1 MILKKNFTWW
11 LMAGSVLLAG
21 CTNQIQNVQK
31 EVDSVTSE
39 KEEMVVS
46 LNAIQSKEMEIQGSF
61 DESLLADVEL
71 KNFQDESALVFENV
85 KSREEEIQKVKEV
98 LKELQTDLE
107 DLNAFEEET
116 LPLEQIS
123 SLTQTLQ
130 EINKVVEPYISA
142 YENQLSEEKVVF
154 QSLGEEEADFDTLY
168 NGVDSLNKMSDQNL
182 ESLRPLTELFNQLDQ
197 QANQLSKTLTEEAE
211 K

>member
-1 MILKKNFTWW
+1 MKKNFKW
-11 LMAGSVLLAG
+11 LIVVGSILLAG

-31 EVDSVTSE
+31 EVDLVSSE
-39 KEEMVVS
+39 KEEIVVS
-46 LNAIQSKEMEIQGSF
+46 LNTIQNKEMEIQGDF
-61 DESLLADVEL
+61 DESLLTDAEL

-85 KSREEEIQKVKEV
+85 ESREEEVQKLKKVLEEV
-98 LKELQTDLE
+98 QTDVE
-107 DLNAFEEET
+107 DLNAFEEES

-123 SLTQTLQ
+123 SLTQTIE
-130 EINKVVEPYISA
+130 EINKIMDAYIST

-168 NGVDSLNKMSDQNL
+168 NGVDSLNEMSDQNL
-182 ESLRPLTELFNQLDQ
+182 ESLRPLADLFNQFDEQ
-197 QANQLSKTLTEEAE
+197 VNQLSESLTEETE